1 MQVTVTYAQSI
12 DGRIATLSGESKW
25 ISGDRTLR
33 LAHRL
38 RGGHDGILVGVGTAA
53 KDDPELTCRLLHRPS
68 PARIVLDSKLSIPT
82 GSLLVKTAARHATIL
97 LTTARASRRRIDLL
111 RGSGVQIVLCESN
124 TEGRVDLAAA
134 LGELGKRGIQKLLV
148 EGGSGVITS
157 FLLSGFV
164 TRLVVVIAPLIIGEG
179 TPAVKSLG
187 VERLNEAKRLKTVK
201 LRRMGEDLVWE
212 LKPDG

>member
-1 MQVTVTYAQSI
+1 M
-12 DGRIATLSGESKW
+12 
-25 ISGDRTLR
+25 
-33 LAHRL
+33 
-38 RGGHDGILVGVGTAA
+38 
-53 KDDPELTCRLLHRPS
+53 
-68 PARIVLDSKLSIPT
+68 
-82 GSLLVKTAARHATIL
+82 
-97 LTTARASRRRIDLL
+97 
-111 RGSGVQIVLCESN
+111 
-124 TEGRVDLAAA
+124 
-134 LGELGKRGIQKLLV
+134 LV